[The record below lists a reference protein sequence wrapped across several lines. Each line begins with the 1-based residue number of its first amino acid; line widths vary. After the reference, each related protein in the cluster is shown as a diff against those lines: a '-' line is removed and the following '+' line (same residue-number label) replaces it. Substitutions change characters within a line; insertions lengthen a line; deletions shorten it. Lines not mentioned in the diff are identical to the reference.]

1 MDIRLDILK
10 AYVAEC
16 VTTNFDKIG
25 IDADEI
31 VSTKATEMLAE
42 ILVII
47 RNEKLTDFEVVE
59 KIVNI
64 FENNNIRCF
73 GRHDF

>member
-16 VTTNFDKIG
+16 VIQNFDKTG

-31 VSTKATEMLAE
+31 VSTKTTEMLAE
-42 ILVII
+42 VLIAI
-47 RNEKLTDFEVVE
+47 RDEALTDFDVVE

-64 FENNNIRCF
+64 FEANNIKCY